1 MSWGWVGHTWPM
13 AGDELVRYWRP
24 GGWVGY
30 SCWRAGDELVYPGVN
45 WGWVGMGDELV
56 GGMSWLPFPICIW
69 CVIYLMCSP
78 EPAQTARRRFPH
90 LVYTNMEWI
99 KNELRKS
106 SIFDWVSAAN
116 RHLLTEI
123 GPEAMV
129 GSIDLSNIRQQ
140 QWLPSP

>member
-1 MSWGWVGHTWPM
+1 MVAFWTHQYLSFKYFILQQDVQWNNMYLQISKNSRTGTV
-13 AGDELVRYWRP
+13 
-24 GGWVGY
+24 
-30 SCWRAGDELVYPGVN
+30 
-45 WGWVGMGDELV
+45 
-56 GGMSWLPFPICIW
+56 PICIW

-90 LVYTNMEWI
+90 LVYTKMEWI